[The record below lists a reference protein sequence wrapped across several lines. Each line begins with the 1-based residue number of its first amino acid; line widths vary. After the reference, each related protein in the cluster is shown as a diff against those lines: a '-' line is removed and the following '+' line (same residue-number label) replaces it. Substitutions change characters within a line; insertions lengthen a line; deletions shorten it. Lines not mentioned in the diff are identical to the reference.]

1 MRHDRQAQ
9 DHRTAQQRAFE
20 WACKAEDGIPPSPG
34 AMRELAIMWAA
45 VAGALD
51 PEPVDL
57 EPQTSEPAPDTLD
70 AEDETADTWAVPHE
84 VHLVHQVESRPGP
97 PDADGARW
105 MERRKTGLADWTQAR

>member
-9 DHRTAQQRAFE
+9 DHRTAQQHAFE
-20 WACKAEDGIPPSPG
+20 WACKAEAEDGIPPSPG

-70 AEDETADTWAVPHE
+70 ACGWTTGWIPAHQLPDQLQADH
-84 VHLVHQVESRPGP
+84 
-97 PDADGARW
+97 PDR
-105 MERRKTGLADWTQAR
+105 TQAR